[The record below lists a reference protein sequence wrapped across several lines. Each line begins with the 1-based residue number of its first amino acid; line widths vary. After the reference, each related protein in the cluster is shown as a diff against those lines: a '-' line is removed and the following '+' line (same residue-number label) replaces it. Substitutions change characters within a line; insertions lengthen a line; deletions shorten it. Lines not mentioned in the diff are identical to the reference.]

1 MPAVGGLDL
10 TALDRPDS
18 AWNRAAMA
26 VLHGDPLCCR
36 TEWQLSALETMH
48 PGCTPDVTIAGEAVV
63 ALAWARD
70 ARLGAVLV
78 PCEASWCFG
87 CPLLGDGAVDL
98 LWRRLDELARAGRR
112 PAVLVSGMAPDG
124 ATLARLQQT
133 LRPTFAAQ
141 ELAES
146 VQCIA
151 SLAGGLDG
159 FLARRTGHF
168 RRRARR
174 AAAAARDQGLV
185 FARCRP
191 VDVVA
196 AEAAYARMCAVEAR
210 SWKGLGDCG
219 MTSGAARPFYGRMLA
234 RLAVGGFARIVFAQR
249 DGEDVGFVFGG
260 LVDGIYRGQQFS
272 YDERCHAISLGNLL
286 QLEQLAW
293 LGEEGAHRYDLG
305 PHMPYKERWSET
317 QVALQARL
325 LLPR

>member
-1 MPAVGGLDL
+1 MPAVGGV
-10 TALDRPDS
+10 ALAACDRPDS

-48 PGCTPDVTIAGEAVV
+48 PGCVPDIAVEGEAVV
-63 ALAWARD
+63 AFAWARD

-87 CPLLGDGAVDL
+87 CPLLGDGAVEL
-98 LWRRLDELARAGRR
+98 LWRRLDELARGGRR
-112 PAVLVSGMAPDG
+112 PAVLVTGLTPDG
-124 ATLARLQQT
+124 ATLASLHKT
-133 LRPTFAAQ
+133 MPPTHAAIAAT
-141 ELAES
+141 EA
-146 VQCIA
+146 VQCVA

-159 FLARRTGHF
+159 FLSRRTGHF

-174 AAAAARDQGLV
+174 AAAAARAVGVV
-185 FARCRP
+185 FERCRP
-191 VDVVA
+191 ASA
-196 AEAAYARMCAVEAR
+196 AEAAAAYARMCAVEER
-210 SWKGLGDCG
+210 SWKGRDDCG
-219 MTSGAARPFYGRMLA
+219 MTTGAARPFYGRMLE

-260 LVDGIYRGQQFS
+260 LVAGIYRGQQFS

-293 LGEEGAHRYDLG
+293 LAEEGAHRYDLG
-305 PHMPYKERWSET
+305 PHMAYKERWAET
-317 QVALQARL
+317 MVAMQSRL
-325 LLPR
+325 LLPQ